1 MRLWRKLHGLVA
13 LYTMNYFELFK
24 LPQTFNLDVATLES
38 NYRKIQSESHPDRF
52 VTAPSAEK
60 LASMQTATMANE
72 AYQTLKSPGMRAAYL
87 LSLQGIAAIDE
98 KNNQM
103 PADFLMQQMEWR
115 EAIED
120 AENTGD
126 VSTLESLLNEIDVAG
141 KNLQENLK
149 EQFQHNHLS
158 EATDSTRRL
167 IFMDKVR
174 TDILKSIEK
183 LD

>member
-1 MRLWRKLHGLVA
+1 
-13 LYTMNYFELFK
+13 MNYFELFK
-24 LPQTFNLDVATLES
+24 LPQTFGLDVATLES

-52 VTAPSAEK
+52 VTASPAEK
-60 LASMQTATMANE
+60 LASMQTATLANE
-72 AYQTLKSPGMRAAYL
+72 AYLALKSAGLRAAYL
-87 LSLQGIAAIDE
+87 LSLQGIVVIDE

-120 AENTGD
+120 AENAHN
-126 VSTLESLLNEIDVAG
+126 VSALENLLVEIDSAG
-141 KNLQENLK
+141 KNLQGSLK
-149 EQFQHNHLS
+149 NQFQHNHLS
-158 EATDSTRRL
+158 EATESARKL

-174 TDILKSIEK
+174 ADILKSIEK

>member
-1 MRLWRKLHGLVA
+1 
-13 LYTMNYFELFK
+13 MNYFELFK
-24 LPQTFNLDVATLES
+24 LPQAFGLDVATLES

-52 VTAPSAEK
+52 VTASSAEK
-60 LASMQTATMANE
+60 LASMQTATLANE
-72 AYQTLKSPGMRAAYL
+72 AYLTLKSAGLRAAYL
-87 LSLQGIAAIDE
+87 LSLQGIVAIDE

-120 AENTGD
+120 AENARD
-126 VSTLESLLNEIDVAG
+126 ILALENLLAEIESAS
-141 KNLQENLK
+141 KNLQESLK
-149 EQFQHNHLS
+149 SQFQNNDLS
-158 EATDSTRRL
+158 EATESARKL

>member
-1 MRLWRKLHGLVA
+1 
-13 LYTMNYFELFK
+13 MNYFELFK
-24 LPQTFNLDVATLES
+24 LPQTFSLDVATLES

-52 VTAPSAEK
+52 VTASSAEK
-60 LASMQTATMANE
+60 LASMQTATIANE
-72 AYQTLKSPGMRAAYL
+72 AYQTLKSPGLRAAYL
-87 LSLQGIAAIDE
+87 LSLQGVTAIDE

-120 AENTGD
+120 AENASD
-126 VSTLESLLNEIDVAG
+126 VSTLESLLDEIGTAG
-141 KNLQENLK
+141 KSLQESLK
-149 EQFQHNHLS
+149 SQFQHNQLS
-158 EATDSTRRL
+158 EATESTRKL

-174 TDILKSIEK
+174 ADIVKSIEK

>member
-1 MRLWRKLHGLVA
+1 
-13 LYTMNYFELFK
+13 MNYFELFK
-24 LPQTFNLDVATLES
+24 LPQTFGLDVATLES

-52 VTAPSAEK
+52 VTASPAEK
-60 LASMQTATMANE
+60 LASMQAATTANE
-72 AYQTLKSPGMRAAYL
+72 AYQTLKSPGLRAAYL
-87 LSLQGIAAIDE
+87 LSLQGVTAIDE

-120 AENTGD
+120 AENAGD
-126 VSTLESLLNEIDVAG
+126 VSTLENLLDEIGIAG
-141 KNLQENLK
+141 KSLQENLK
-149 EQFQHNHLS
+149 NQFQHNHLS
-158 EATDSTRRL
+158 EATDSTRKL

-174 TDILKSIEK
+174 ADILKSIEK

>member
-1 MRLWRKLHGLVA
+1 
-13 LYTMNYFELFK
+13 MNYFELFK
-24 LPQTFNLDVATLES
+24 LPPTFSLDVATLEN

-52 VTAPSAEK
+52 VTASSAEK
-60 LASMQTATMANE
+60 LASMQTATLANE
-72 AYQTLKSPGMRAAYL
+72 AYLTLKSAGLRAAYL
-87 LSLQGIAAIDE
+87 LSLQGIVAIDE

-120 AENTGD
+120 AENAHD
-126 VSTLESLLNEIDVAG
+126 VLALENLLAEINGAS
-141 KNLQENLK
+141 KNLQESLK
-149 EQFQHNHLS
+149 SQFQNNDLS
-158 EATDSTRRL
+158 EATESARKL

-174 TDILKSIEK
+174 ADILKSIEK

>member
-1 MRLWRKLHGLVA
+1 
-13 LYTMNYFELFK
+13 MNYFELFN
-24 LPQTFNLDVATLES
+24 LPQTFGLDVATLES

-52 VTAPSAEK
+52 VTASSAEK
-60 LASMQTATMANE
+60 LASMQTATLANE
-72 AYQTLKSPGMRAAYL
+72 AYLTLKSAGMRAVYL
-87 LSLQGIAAIDE
+87 LSLQGIVAVDE

-120 AENTGD
+120 AENAKN
-126 VSTLESLLNEIDVAG
+126 VSMLENLLVEIDNAG
-141 KNLQENLK
+141 KNLQESLNS
-149 EQFQHNHLS
+149 QFQQNHLS
-158 EATDSTRRL
+158 EATENARKL

-174 TDILKSIEK
+174 ADILKSIEK

>member
-1 MRLWRKLHGLVA
+1 
-13 LYTMNYFELFK
+13 MNYFELFK

-52 VTAPSAEK
+52 VTASSAEK
-60 LASMQTATMANE
+60 LASMQTATLANE
-72 AYQTLKSPGMRAAYL
+72 AYQTLRSPGLRAAYL
-87 LSLQGIAAIDE
+87 LSLQGVAAIDE

-120 AENTGD
+120 AENARN
-126 VSTLESLLNEIDVAG
+126 VSTLENLLEEIGKAG
-141 KNLQENLK
+141 KNLQESLNN
-149 EQFQHNHLS
+149 QFQQNYLT
-158 EATDSTRRL
+158 EATDSTRKL

-174 TDILKSIEK
+174 ADILKSIEK

>member
-1 MRLWRKLHGLVA
+1 
-13 LYTMNYFELFK
+13 MNYFELFK
-24 LPQTFNLDVATLES
+24 LPQTFGLDVATLES

-52 VTAPSAEK
+52 VSASSAEK
-60 LASMQTATMANE
+60 LASMHTATLANE
-72 AYQTLKSPGMRAAYL
+72 AYQTLKSPGLRAAYL
-87 LSLQGIAAIDE
+87 LSLQGVTAVDE

-120 AENTGD
+120 AENAGE
-126 VSTLESLLNEIDVAG
+126 VSTLENLLDEIGSAG

-158 EATDSTRRL
+158 EATDSTRKL

-174 TDILKSIEK
+174 ADILKSIEK

>member
-1 MRLWRKLHGLVA
+1 
-13 LYTMNYFELFK
+13 MNYFELFK
-24 LPQTFNLDVATLES
+24 LPQTFNLDVAALES

-52 VTAPSAEK
+52 VTASSVEK
-60 LASMQTATMANE
+60 LASMQTATLANE
-72 AYQTLKSPGMRAAYL
+72 AYQTLKSPSLRAAYL
-87 LSLQGIAAIDE
+87 LSLQGVTAIDE

-120 AENTGD
+120 AENAGD
-126 VSTLESLLNEIDVAG
+126 ASALENLLDEIGAAG

-149 EQFQHNHLS
+149 EQFQHHHLT
-158 EATDSTRRL
+158 EATDSTRKL

-174 TDILKSIEK
+174 ADIVKSIGK
-183 LD
+183 LEN

>member
-1 MRLWRKLHGLVA
+1 
-13 LYTMNYFELFK
+13 MNYFEFFK

-52 VTAPSAEK
+52 VIASSAEK
-60 LASMQTATMANE
+60 LASMQTATLANE
-72 AYQTLKSPGMRAAYL
+72 AYLTLKSAGLRAAYL
-87 LSLQGIAAIDE
+87 LSLQGIVAIDE

-120 AENTGD
+120 AENAHD
-126 VSTLESLLNEIDVAG
+126 VLALENLLAEIEIASKNLEESLKSQFQNNDLNE
-141 KNLQENLK
+141 
-149 EQFQHNHLS
+149 
-158 EATDSTRRL
+158 ATESARKL

-174 TDILKSIEK
+174 ADILKSIEK
-183 LD
+183 L